1 MKIFWDFWLN
11 AGRLKCLVIW
21 ACMAL
26 VNRYGLKR
34 THLQAPL
41 FLLCREKIE
50 VRVQLAP
57 LNCNINPSVRRNTL
71 LGPQAWDKSGNADV
85 IAFHP
90 WKFEKFLNLIYN
102 IYTRSGELRTFFLS
116 FLSDSPD
123 RSGKYTKALF
133 WIALMPVGQV
143 GIKYETSFNKSCIGQ
158 VATAYTMSV
167 AGR

>member
-1 MKIFWDFWLN
+1 MSGERRSRRYRAERAPVLERWLTSP
-11 AGRLKCLVIW
+11 AMWR
-21 ACMAL
+21 
-26 VNRYGLKR
+26 
-34 THLQAPL
+34 
-41 FLLCREKIE
+41 

-57 LNCNINPSVRRNTL
+57 LNCNINPIVGKLDVLRPRTISYLTNRMRLV
-71 LGPQAWDKSGNADV
+71 GNADV

-90 WKFEKFLNLIYN
+90 WKFENFLNLIYN

-123 RSGKYTKALF
+123 RSGKCTWKSQERQS
-133 WIALMPVGQV
+133 VGQV
-143 GIKYETSFNKSCIGQ
+143 GIKHETSFNKFCIGQ